1 MTIIKKKDYAQLF
14 ACFSAVLCLCYLC
27 SVLRSEKVNVFS
39 LPVVT
44 EFG

>member
-1 MTIIKKKDYAQLF
+1 MMNDYYKKLLCS

-27 SVLRSEKVNVFS
+27 SVLRSEEVNVFS